1 MELADVDVQATVAV
15 KDLDAAKKFYEETLG
30 LKRDARQGMEEQG
43 VVSYRC
49 GGATLTVYE
58 SRFAG
63 TNQATGATWSVR
75 DDLSGVVKDLAA
87 KGVKFEHYD
96 MPGMK
101 LEGDVH
107 VAGDSKAAWLKDP
120 DGNILALVGR

>member
-1 MELADVDVQATVAV
+1 MQLADVDVQATVPV
-15 KDLDAAKKFYEETLG
+15 KNLDVAKKFYEETLG
-30 LKRDARQGMEEQG
+30 LKRDTRQGGEEPG

-63 TNQATGATWSVR
+63 TNQATAATWSVR
-75 DDLSGVVKDLAA
+75 DDLSGVVRDLVA

-107 VAGDSKAAWLKDP
+107 VSGEGKAAWLKDP